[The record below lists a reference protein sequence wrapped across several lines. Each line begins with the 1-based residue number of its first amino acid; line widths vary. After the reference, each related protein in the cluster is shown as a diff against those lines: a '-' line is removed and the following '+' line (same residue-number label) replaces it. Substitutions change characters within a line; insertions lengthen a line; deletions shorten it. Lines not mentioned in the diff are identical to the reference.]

1 MFCGAS
7 AIEINDL
14 SDLSMVKL
22 YQNKYFSL
30 PKIIIYQ
37 NNIFIISKSV
47 KKAKEIE
54 DVLKFHLMIL
64 SCNSLDINY
73 LTENELNYLSNWEA
87 EKFRQKL

>member
-1 MFCGAS
+1 
-7 AIEINDL
+7 
-14 SDLSMVKL
+14 MVKL

-30 PKIIIYQ
+30 PKIFIYD
-37 NNIFIISKSV
+37 NNLFIISKSV

-64 SCNSLDINY
+64 SYNSLDINF